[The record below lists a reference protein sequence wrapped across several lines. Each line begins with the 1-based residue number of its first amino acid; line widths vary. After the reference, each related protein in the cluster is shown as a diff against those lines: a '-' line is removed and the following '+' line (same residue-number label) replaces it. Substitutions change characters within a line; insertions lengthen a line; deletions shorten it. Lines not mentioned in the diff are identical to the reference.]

1 VSKQAATANRTAFA
15 ASGRACYHPPV
26 IDGRHHVNTSCS
38 EERVPLARE
47 LKQEIITGFATKEG
61 DTGSPEVQ
69 VALLTERI
77 KELTG
82 HLKSF
87 PKDNHSRRGLLKL
100 VGQRRRLLAYLMK
113 KDSAR
118 YRVVIGR
125 LGLRR

>member
-1 VSKQAATANRTAFA
+1 MTLIVPHGTAATFA
-15 ASGRACYHPPV
+15 ASGGACYHPPV

-47 LKQEIITGFATKEG
+47 EKQEIITGFATKEG